1 MQTTQSHTRTKVYYF
16 NQQGLTL
23 VEMMIA
29 MTLWL
34 LLMTGVTQIFI
45 SNKQTYS
52 TTQTLGQ
59 VEENGRFAL
68 DFLVK
73 AIRKAGYTSDS
84 SKNSSG
90 IKPFLAG
97 SDCPSTTA
105 CTSNGSGSSG
115 NDRMAVEFDSTG
127 STDCNG
133 NSSASTPP
141 VIADVFWIANDSTTN
156 TNALYCQGYDITGS
170 KWLGSAQP
178 LVPGI
183 ETLQVLYGEV
193 TGAGTAGVPDH
204 YVSANKVSDWSK
216 IKSVRIAVLAQS
228 ASAGSGQNQTRKYAV
243 LDAGL
248 FTYTDN
254 QPRVMYETT
263 VSLRNINTINTY

>member
-29 MTLWL
+29 MTLGL

-68 DFLVK
+68 NFLVK
-73 AIRKAGYTSDS
+73 SIRKAGYTSDTS
-84 SKNSSG
+84 TSRP
-90 IKPFLAG
+90 PFLAG
-97 SDCPSTTA
+97 SDCTTTTA
-105 CTSNGSGSSG
+105 CTTNGSGTSG
-115 NDRMAVEFDSTG
+115 NDMMAVEFDSTG
-127 STDCNG
+127 SSDCNG
-133 NSSASTPP
+133 TSFSTSPP
-141 VIADVFWIANDSTTN
+141 MIANVFWIANDSTTN
-156 TNALYCQGYDITGS
+156 TNALYCRGYNVTTGA
-170 KWLGSAQP
+170 WIEAAQP

-193 TGAGTAGVPDH
+193 TGSGTPDVPDH
-204 YVSANKVSDWSK
+204 YVSADRVSDWSK
-216 IKSVRIAVLAQS
+216 IKSVRVAVLAQS
-228 ASAGSGQNQTRKYAV
+228 ASTGSGQSQTRKYAV
-243 LDAGL
+243 LDAG
-248 FTYTDN
+248 FFSYTDN

-263 VSLRNINTINTY
+263 VSLRNINTINSY